1 MSCVACHRD
10 GFGPRN
16 QYGTAINLLLTGNDR
31 DDAARKREAGRRV
44 SDIPANPSLLE
55 SPTFGDLIQQ
65 DFLPALDLTSDLP
78 AFRKLPVKPSEQT
91 PVERARELVQQ
102 VQEES
107 RFGILQLSQTYEMN
121 QEAAAALAQFRGEML
136 ILGGPGSSVLLPA
149 IKTLSVE
156 QAKEIIVVNRLFFLE
171 GTVLP
176 LSVITEEVAAVF
188 AENPALGGWSL
199 GASVRSPTRP

>member
-55 SPTFGDLIQQ
+55 SLTFGDLIQQ
-65 DFLPALDLTSDLP
+65 GFLPALDLTSDLP
-78 AFRKLPVKPSEQT
+78 AFRKLPVKPSEQIM
-91 PVERARELVQQ
+91 VERARELVQQ

-121 QEAAAALAQFRGEML
+121 Q
-136 ILGGPGSSVLLPA
+136 
-149 IKTLSVE
+149 
-156 QAKEIIVVNRLFFLE
+156 E